1 MDKKAQLSQLQPIVV
16 GLVSVGL
23 VLVVGFLV
31 MSEVKSQ
38 SAVNVENSSQ
48 LNATNETID
57 AIASIPTWLPI
68 IVITLVGAL
77 LIGIVSIFK
86 GRR

>member
-1 MDKKAQLSQLQPIVV
+1 MDKKAQLAQLQPIVI
-16 GLVSVGL
+16 GLVSVGI

-57 AIASIPTWLPI
+57 AIANIPGWLPI
-68 IVITLVGAL
+68 IVITLIGAV
-77 LIGIVSIFK
+77 LISIVSVF
-86 GRR
+86 RR